1 VRSGPAI
8 GSTYGLPMNATTAAH
23 LLGLQHPTVSYGR
36 TGVVRGS
43 DANRALPYAMRRLH
57 TREWRA

>member
-1 VRSGPAI
+1 
-8 GSTYGLPMNATTAAH
+8 MNATTAAH